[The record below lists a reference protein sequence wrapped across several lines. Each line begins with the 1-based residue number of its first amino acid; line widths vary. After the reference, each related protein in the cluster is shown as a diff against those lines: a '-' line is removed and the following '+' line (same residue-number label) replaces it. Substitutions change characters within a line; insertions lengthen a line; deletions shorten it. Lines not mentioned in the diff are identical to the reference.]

1 MGRAIYKPDS
11 DLDEYLIFST
21 IVDAPVSPVM
31 NREEISEEWRKSC
44 EQLYGARLS
53 PEAVEKWLARADANG
68 QSWYGTGS
76 FWEEEELVHIVN
88 MRPDAPIEKAWC
100 KHCDLAKL
108 TRAVAAADWDRV
120 RELVTESETEEEWA

>member
-1 MGRAIYKPDS
+1 MGRAIYKPDP

-68 QSWYGTGS
+68 QSWYGTGL
-76 FWEEEELVHIVN
+76 FWEEEELVRVVN
-88 MRPDAPIEKAWC
+88 MRPDSPIEKVWC
-100 KHCDLAKL
+100 KHGDLAKL
-108 TRAVAAADWDRV
+108 ARAVAAGDWDRV
-120 RELVTESETEEEWA
+120 RELVTESETEEE